1 MIKKTIDFFQIYY
14 KEDHLAKLYSFAKPV
29 YNQTLT
35 SYFENSVI
43 ASLVPTSSADLI
55 SVASWRLKQKR
66 KAISSNRILK
76 TVGGTELTLERIL
89 SNEFD
94 VAILTP
100 RASEHKMLSMASHWH
115 GKVWTDSFML
125 LSSFLHDDLGIEI
138 PEELAHPIYGNHF
151 VATKHIYHNYVQ
163 SCLIPTINFMKNSE
177 DIFIQSAGYRAIKE
191 SSGDFAAIADYEV
204 ASGRQDWPIGVFLL
218 ERLFSLWINNK
229 GFYVIN
235 L

>member
-1 MIKKTIDFFQIYY
+1 MVKKTIDFFQIYY
-14 KEDHLAKLYSFAKPV
+14 KEDHLKRLYSFAKPF

-35 SYFENSVI
+35 PYFENSVI
-43 ASLVPTSSADLI
+43 ASLVPTSNADLI

-66 KAISSNRILK
+66 KSISSSRILK
-76 TVGGTELTLERIL
+76 AVGGIELTLERML
-89 SNEFD
+89 TNEFD

-100 RASEHKMLSMASHWH
+100 RVSEHKMLFMANHWH

-125 LSSFLHDDLGIEI
+125 LSSFLRDNLGIEM

-151 VATKHIYHNYVQ
+151 VAKKYIYHNYVR

-177 DIFIQSAGYRAIKE
+177 NIFMQGTGYRAIKE
-191 SSGDFAAIADYEV
+191 NSGDFETIADYEV
-204 ASGRQDWPIGVFLL
+204 ASGARDWPIGVFLL
-218 ERLFSLWINNK
+218 ERLFSIWVNDK
-229 GFYVIN
+229 GFHVVN